1 MIPNQPIWTLIDQ
14 RGVAR
19 SVSPAYTRT
28 RRALSARQTAW
39 PAFSQLIV
47 AAPADQISAALD
59 TSLRELEHSADAAE
73 QGAPAL
79 RYASCGAL
87 TLIAEPGEDM
97 GLRSVCP
104 ALADA
109 LMEALGAD
117 GALVSQDE
125 EGTLYLAM
133 YSAGELELCW
143 LDPLIQGQGSACTY
157 HPDGRCTEEDPRHFA
172 LRALQ
177 LDEDTA
183 ELDRYAFIELM
194 LQRIGLPRVYPD
206 LVGLDSAALLLQ
218 R

>member
-1 MIPNQPIWTLIDQ
+1 
-14 RGVAR
+14 
-19 SVSPAYTRT
+19 
-28 RRALSARQTAW
+28 
-39 PAFSQLIV
+39 V

>member
-14 RGVAR
+14 RGATR
-19 SVSPAYTRT
+19 TVSPAYTRT
-28 RRALSARQTAW
+28 RRALSARQTTW

-47 AAPADQISAALD
+47 AAPVDQIRAAL
-59 TSLRELEHSADAAE
+59 SALLRELEHSADAAE
-73 QGAPAL
+73 QGTPAL
-79 RYASCGAL
+79 RYARCGAL

-97 GLRSVCP
+97 GLRCVCP

-172 LRALQ
+172 LRALS

-194 LQRIGLPRVYPD
+194 LQRIGLPRVSPD
-206 LVGLDSAALLLQ
+206 LVGLDSTAL
-218 R
+218 